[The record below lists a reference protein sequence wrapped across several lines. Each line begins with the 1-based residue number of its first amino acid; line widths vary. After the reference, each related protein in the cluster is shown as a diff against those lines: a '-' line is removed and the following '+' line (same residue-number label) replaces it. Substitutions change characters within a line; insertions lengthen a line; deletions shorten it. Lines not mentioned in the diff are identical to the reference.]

1 MQILNPKDFPIFNW
15 KRPRQEYTMHC
26 PTCGEA
32 ITHLADHYKE
42 SNCKVTKQ
50 QHGTERQS

>member
-32 ITHLADHYKE
+32 ITHLADHNEEAHPK
-42 SNCKVTKQ
+42 TKDTQ
-50 QHGTERQS
+50 RPTEN

>member
-1 MQILNPKDFPIFNW
+1 
-15 KRPRQEYTMHC
+15 MHC

-32 ITHLADHYKE
+32 ITHLADHYKK